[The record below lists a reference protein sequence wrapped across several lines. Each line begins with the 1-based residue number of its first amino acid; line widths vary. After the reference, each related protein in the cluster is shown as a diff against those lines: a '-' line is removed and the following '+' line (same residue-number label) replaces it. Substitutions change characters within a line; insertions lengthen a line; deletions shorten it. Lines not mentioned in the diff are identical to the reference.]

1 MSKENNNAAVTL
13 ESKPRETWSGRVG
26 FVFATAGSAVGLGNI
41 MKFPWMTGQYGGAAF
56 LFTYIIVM
64 AIVGVGMLMCDFLI
78 GRNGKANAIA
88 SYQKINK
95 YFPWMGYLGLLCA
108 LLALAYYAVF
118 GGWMMY
124 YMLASFGPLSQGLS
138 ADQVGAFFGNFTG
151 AIGGPLL
158 GTAIFLILT
167 VLIVMRGIKNGIEKA
182 SRIMMPLLLVIL
194 VILMARV
201 IMLPGASKGISYYL
215 KPDFSKITFTVVA
228 AAVGQ
233 VFFSLNIGTT
243 GMVNYGSY
251 LKDDENVPKSTLLVT
266 LTDFAVAFCAGF
278 IVIPAAF
285 AFGLEPG
292 QGPGL
297 LFVTMPALFSDLPL
311 GGVWNLLFFTLLL
324 FASLTSSVSILEI
337 LVPYLTE
344 TFPTQFN
351 RKSASVVGGILC
363 MLLGIPVSFSF
374 GIWGNVQIFGL
385 GIFDLYDRFICVVGF
400 PLIALG
406 TAILV
411 GWVWGKQNAMAAI
424 SNHGT
429 LKSWVQPVWFFLV
442 KWICPIFLFV
452 VVLSGLGIIK

>member
-266 LTDFAVAFCAGF
+266 LTDFAVAF
-278 IVIPAAF
+278 
-285 AFGLEPG
+285 
-292 QGPGL
+292 
-297 LFVTMPALFSDLPL
+297 
-311 GGVWNLLFFTLLL
+311 
-324 FASLTSSVSILEI
+324 
-337 LVPYLTE
+337 
-344 TFPTQFN
+344 
-351 RKSASVVGGILC
+351 
-363 MLLGIPVSFSF
+363 
-374 GIWGNVQIFGL
+374 
-385 GIFDLYDRFICVVGF
+385 
-400 PLIALG
+400 
-406 TAILV
+406 
-411 GWVWGKQNAMAAI
+411 
-424 SNHGT
+424 
-429 LKSWVQPVWFFLV
+429 
-442 KWICPIFLFV
+442 
-452 VVLSGLGIIK
+452 